1 MKIKFDKKKNM
12 ISVRK
17 DGKDVD
23 TKGKEDEI
31 AKLDDVDI
39 GVIVEN
45 IGKLVGPDV
54 PVNASGANRLL
65 KKARDGNKKGKFV
78 NAVAKAGIVGK
89 DIVFAIGSDKE
100 EEKVVVLKDFEKAR
114 TNSKNSEI
122 VNAHEALGNDKNGA
136 LIVKIAENILV
147 GEGGEVS
154 KDDEA
159 LNKKGDKAPIV
170 VLAHGEKSESK
181 GKVYATKYAEKTPQ
195 EMFEFL
201 TKTKKLPKNYAGT
214 LYLNGCFTAA
224 GKTDENYAKKV
235 YKLFEKAGYKYMKVE
250 GNLGETRTLEDG
262 NESVFDAQE
271 QKRLKAEL
279 DETEK
284 TMLKFKANYDALKKV
299 MEKMAE
305 KGKVVSREY
314 KSAKDYWDSP
324 FFANLTLA
332 MDKVNEHNI
341 AFSALKKKIRDE
353 LKPKLSGHKYHYDI
367 KNLKGS
373 FGPAEIQNDSRFKK
387 LFN

>member
-1 MKIKFDKKKNM
+1 MKIKFDKNENM

-17 DGKDVD
+17 DGEDVGAD
-23 TKGKEDEI
+23 GKEGKI
-31 AKLDDVDI
+31 AKLDDVNI
-39 GVIVEN
+39 GVIVKN

-65 KKARDGNKKGKFV
+65 KKARDGNEKGKFV

-100 EEKVVVLKDFEKAR
+100 EEKVVILKDFEKAR

-122 VNAHEALGNDKNGA
+122 VNAHEALGNDEKGA
-136 LIVKIAENILV
+136 TVVKIAEKILV
-147 GEGGEVS
+147 GKGGEVS

-170 VLAHGEKSESK
+170 VLAHGEPSESK

-250 GNLGETRTLEDG
+250 GNLGETMTLEDG

-271 QKRLKAEL
+271 QKRLEAEFAEAQETMGALKA
-279 DETEK
+279 K
-284 TMLKFKANYDALKKV
+284 YDMLKKV
-299 MEKMAE
+299 EDKMAE
-305 KGKVVSREY
+305 EGKVLASQQ
-314 KSAKDYWDSP
+314 KDYFESP
-324 FFANLTLA
+324 FFAKLQLF
-332 MDKVNEHNI
+332 MKKVKEHNI
-341 AFSALKKKIRDE
+341 AWQASTKIRNE
-353 LKPKLSGHKYHYDI
+353 LRPKLSRHKYHYDI
-367 KNLKGS
+367 ENLKGK
-373 FGPAEIQNDSRFKK
+373 FGPAEIQKDSRFKK